1 MLTARGLWGL
11 IVAGAVTL
19 IGLTTLGVEHPVVAI
34 LGITLLVW
42 YLVEGLLFT
51 LRYRSTLGK
60 IDVVREILQNGRV
73 VSNAWS
79 GIACTVRVTVTNR
92 GKASW
97 PLAIVMDRPPESRKI
112 RGGRTEQ
119 TVEFR
124 PNEPTVIEYELKSS
138 GPGIY
143 RVEGVE
149 IRVAD
154 LAGFFYKRIFLRRPV
169 DVLILPPLTD
179 SEGKQ
184 RADKRFNTLPPPGIH
199 RLRRPG
205 SGSELLDL
213 RDYIA
218 GDPPKM
224 IAWKASAKKDKLI
237 TKELE
242 SDIPV
247 RCTLFLDTSQAM
259 RLGPVGETPLCR
271 FSEVASS
278 IAQAAAANRDLVGLT
293 LFDEAKFDVLPAAR
307 NTVHTIRLL
316 SKLAEASAQRP
327 DPGWQ
332 QVKPITRIAY
342 PLAQELYPDLFD
354 RGLNSQP
361 WGLFWKPLLDTRYG
375 WLAWIPVLFCLIMS
389 LPGMLAIHYWMLGS
403 IPRPLAGILP
413 NYFDYISACSRIVL
427 QVPGTNY
434 RLINLLL
441 FLIGSLL
448 IMYWPITLTVIVWF
462 IHGIRG
468 FFSPHAP
475 IRRKRKQLGAIFT
488 VLDGGTPAT
497 VERYIHDDEFFSA
510 RAGKFLADHH
520 VEVPVALYDGNGRYR
535 FRSESKAEVL
545 QSALL
550 GSVSRAR
557 DNELFVVLAD
567 LTELGDDM
575 AAVLKAVRVARSR
588 HHHVMVIVPWPGD
601 VPAPEPGEAMDIDP
615 MERLRVSKL
624 VQIALVRGYQQ
635 RYEKLQK
642 ELVRVG
648 ATVLRVTDR
657 DPIRAILD
665 RLDRVRGAR
674 SRR

>member
-1 MLTARGLWGL
+1 MLTARGLWCL

-19 IGLTTLGVEHPVVAI
+19 IGLTTAGVEHPIVAI
-34 LGITLLVW
+34 LGITLIVW
-42 YLVEGLLFT
+42 YLVERLLFT
-51 LRYRSTLGK
+51 LRFRSTLGK

-79 GIACTVRVTVTNR
+79 GIACTIRVTVTNR

-97 PLAIVMDRPPESRKI
+97 PLAIVMDRPPEARKI

-143 RVEGVE
+143 RFEGVE
-149 IRVAD
+149 IRLAD
-154 LAGFFYKRIFLRRPV
+154 LAGFFYKRIFLRCPV

-184 RADKRFNTLPPPGIH
+184 RADKRFNVLPPPGIH

-213 RDYIA
+213 RDYIP

-271 FSEVASS
+271 LSEVASS

-327 DPGWQ
+327 DPGGQ
-332 QVKPITRIAY
+332 QVKPMARIAY

-354 RGLNSQP
+354 RSLNSQP
-361 WGLFWKPLLDTRYG
+361 WGLFWKPLLDTRWG
-375 WLAWIPVLFCLIMS
+375 WIAWIPVLFGMIVNAPGVLALYYTLLGPLPKWLLSIMPIFYEW
-389 LPGMLAIHYWMLGS
+389 LNFCA
-403 IPRPLAGILP
+403 
-413 NYFDYISACSRIVL
+413 RIVR
-427 QVPGTNY
+427 QRPKSNY
-434 RLINLLL
+434 LLL
-441 FLIGSLL
+441 DVPVFLFAMLL
-448 IMYWPITLTVIVWF
+448 LLNLPITITVFIWF

-475 IRRKRKQLGAIFT
+475 IRRKRKQLGAIFAL
-488 VLDGGTPAT
+488 LDGGTPAT
-497 VERYIHDDEFFSA
+497 VERYIHDDEFFAA
-510 RAGKFLADHH
+510 RAGRFLADHH
-520 VEVPVALYDGNGRYR
+520 VEVPVALYDGDGRYR

-545 QSALL
+545 QRAML
-550 GSVSRAR
+550 GAVSRAR
-557 DNELFVVLAD
+557 DNELFVILAD
-567 LTELGDDM
+567 LTELGDDI

-588 HHHVMVIVPWPGD
+588 HHHVMVIVPWPSD
-601 VPAPEPGEAMDIDP
+601 VPVAEPGQAASIDP
-615 MERLRVSKL
+615 MEMLRVAKL
-624 VQIALVRGYQQ
+624 VQVALVRGYQQ

>member
-1 MLTARGLWGL
+1 MLTVRGLWCL

-19 IGLTTLGVEHPVVAI
+19 IGLTTAGVEHPIVAI
-34 LGITLLVW
+34 LGITLIVW
-42 YLVEGLLFT
+42 YLVERLLFT
-51 LRYRSTLGK
+51 LRFRSTLGK

-79 GIACTVRVTVTNR
+79 GIACTIRVTVTNR

-97 PLAIVMDRPPESRKI
+97 PLAIVMDRPPEARKI
-112 RGGRTEQ
+112 RSGRTEQ

-143 RVEGVE
+143 RFEGVE
-149 IRVAD
+149 IRLAD

-184 RADKRFNTLPPPGIH
+184 RADKRFNVLPPPGIH

-213 RDYIA
+213 RDYIP

-247 RCTLFLDTSQAM
+247 RCTMFLDTSQAM

-271 FSEVASS
+271 LSEVASS

-327 DPGWQ
+327 DPGGQ
-332 QVKPITRIAY
+332 QVKPMVRIAY

-354 RGLNSQP
+354 RSLNSQP
-361 WGLFWKPLLDTRYG
+361 WGLFWKPLLDTRWG
-375 WLAWIPVLFCLIMS
+375 WLAWIPVLFCLITS
-389 LPGMLAIHYWMLGS
+389 LPGILAIHYWMLGS
-403 IPRPLAGILP
+403 IPKSLAGILP
-413 NYFDYISACSRIVL
+413 NYFDYMRACSRIVL
-427 QVPGTNY
+427 QIPGTSY
-434 RLINLLL
+434 RLVNLVL

-448 IMYWPITLTVIVWF
+448 IIYWPISLTVLVWF

-475 IRRKRKQLGAIFT
+475 IRRKRKQLGAIFAL
-488 VLDGGTPAT
+488 LDGGTPAT
-497 VERYIHDDEFFSA
+497 VERYIHDDEFFAA
-510 RAGKFLADHH
+510 RAGRFLADHH
-520 VEVPVALYDGNGRYR
+520 VEVPVALYDGDGRYR

-545 QSALL
+545 QRAIL

-557 DNELFVVLAD
+557 DNELFVILAD
-567 LTELGDDM
+567 LTELGDDI

-588 HHHVMVIVPWPGD
+588 HHHVMVIVPWPSD
-601 VPAPEPGEAMDIDP
+601 VPVAEPGQAASIDP
-615 MERLRVSKL
+615 MEMLRVAKL
-624 VQIALVRGYQQ
+624 VQVALVRGYQQ

>member
-1 MLTARGLWGL
+1 LLTARGLWCL

-19 IGLTTLGVEHPVVAI
+19 IGLTTVGVEHPIVAI

-51 LRYRSTLGK
+51 LRFRSTLGK

-79 GIACTVRVTVTNR
+79 GIACTVRVMVTNR

-97 PLAIVMDRPPESRKI
+97 PLAIVMDRTPEARKI
-112 RGGRTEQ
+112 RGGYTEQ
-119 TVEFR
+119 TVEFL
-124 PNEPTVIEYELKSS
+124 PNIPVVIEYELKSS

-143 RVEGVE
+143 RFEGVE

-169 DVLILPPLTD
+169 DILILPPLTD

-271 FSEVASS
+271 LSEVASS

-316 SKLAEASAQRP
+316 SKLADASAQRP
-327 DPGWQ
+327 DPGGQ
-332 QVKPITRIAY
+332 EVKPMVRIAY
-342 PLAQELYPDLFD
+342 PLAQELYPELMSRRVNAMPLGRLWLPLLD
-354 RGLNSQP
+354 RWWGWLVLLAVLYPALMVGAVFNAPRWVWKP
-361 WGLFWKPLLDTRYG
+361 WVEAMAMAAEAVTRKKGGTWVNFLILMVLPVVLGGLFWLIYGVRGWVGERRLRLTRRKRLAAVFALHDGTGPAGIERLVHDDEVYAGRVGRFLQERQIRMPVPLYDDRGRYRYR
-375 WLAWIPVLFCLIMS
+375 C
-389 LPGMLAIHYWMLGS
+389 PGKA
-403 IPRPLAGILP
+403 RPLAEAL
-413 NYFDYISACSRIVL
+413 V
-427 QVPGTNY
+427 
-434 RLINLLL
+434 
-441 FLIGSLL
+441 
-448 IMYWPITLTVIVWF
+448 
-462 IHGIRG
+462 
-468 FFSPHAP
+468 
-475 IRRKRKQLGAIFT
+475 
-488 VLDGGTPAT
+488 
-497 VERYIHDDEFFSA
+497 
-510 RAGKFLADHH
+510 RAVG
-520 VEVPVALYDGNGRYR
+520 
-535 FRSESKAEVL
+535 
-545 QSALL
+545 
-550 GSVSRAR
+550 RAR
-557 DNELFVVLAD
+557 DNELYVILAD
-567 LTELGDDM
+567 LAELGPDLAPVVR
-575 AAVLKAVRVARSR
+575 AARVARAR
-588 HHHVMVIVPWPGD
+588 HHHVMVVVPWPAG
-601 VPAPEPGEAMDIDP
+601 VPSPDEADRPPPAAAPKPKPRAWQPPRPPDRSKALLPVVKAALTRHYHEAF
-615 MERLRVSKL
+615 RAFRRAVG
-624 VQIALVRGYQQ
+624 QA
-635 RYEKLQK
+635 
-642 ELVRVG
+642 G
-648 ATVLRVTDR
+648 ATVVRVNDG
-657 DPIRAILD
+657 DPIQVVLD
-665 RLDRVRGAR
+665 RLDRLRGMR

>member
-1 MLTARGLWGL
+1 LLTARGLWCL

-19 IGLTTLGVEHPVVAI
+19 IGLTTVGVEHPIVAI

-51 LRYRSTLGK
+51 LRFRSTLGK

-79 GIACTVRVTVTNR
+79 GIACTVRVMVTNR

-97 PLAIVMDRPPESRKI
+97 PLAIVMDRAPEARKI
-112 RGGRTEQ
+112 RGGYTEQ
-119 TVEFR
+119 TVEFL
-124 PNEPTVIEYELKSS
+124 PNVPVVIEYELKSS

-143 RVEGVE
+143 RFEGVE

-169 DVLILPPLTD
+169 DILILPPLTD

-271 FSEVASS
+271 LSEVASS

-316 SKLAEASAQRP
+316 SKLADASAQRP
-327 DPGWQ
+327 DPGGQ
-332 QVKPITRIAY
+332 EVKPMVRIAY

-361 WGLFWKPLLDTRYG
+361 WGLFWKPLLDTRWG
-375 WLAWIPVLFCLIMS
+375 WLAWIPVLFSMIVNAPGVLALYYMLLGPLPKWLQSIM
-389 LPGMLAIHYWMLGS
+389 
-403 IPRPLAGILP
+403 PLFTEWINFCA
-413 NYFDYISACSRIVL
+413 RIVR
-427 QVPGTNY
+427 QRPKSNY
-434 RLINLLL
+434 LLL
-441 FLIGSLL
+441 DVPLFLFAMLL
-448 IMYWPITLTVIVWF
+448 LLNLPITVTVIVWF

-475 IRRKRKQLGAIFT
+475 MRRKRKQLGAIFT

-497 VERYIHDDEFFSA
+497 VERYIHDDEFFAA

-520 VEVPVALYDGNGRYR
+520 VEVPVALYDGDGRYR
-535 FRSESKAEVL
+535 FRSESKAVVL
-545 QSALL
+545 QNAIL

-557 DNELFVVLAD
+557 DNELFVILAD

-588 HHHVMVIVPWPGD
+588 HHHVMVIVPWPSD
-601 VPAPEPGEAMDIDP
+601 VPAAEPGPKTDIDP
-615 MERLRVSKL
+615 MELLRVSKL